1 MIIMLSAAPALLER
15 FKMTI
20 EKLKEWTSELL
31 PFARCGPLSGSIAA
45 EPVVSLPKIGVA
57 PGAMPHQKIK
67 DDFVAQFDE
76 LNEKLHKQSVEL
88 EHKSSEHD
96 WPRAKLPP
104 RRARLEQ
111 QCGEARHA

>member
-1 MIIMLSAAPALLER
+1 MLSAAPALLER

-45 EPVVSLPKIGVA
+45 EPVVSLSESRR
-57 PGAMPHQKIK
+57 AMPHQKIK